1 MIHSIYAI
9 SYTVSYTSHLHI
21 YTFTFSFP
29 FHLRASRHSTSII
42 SIFLIEFFLKIN
54 LLTMSGKIN
63 KKSKGTN
70 QQPPVEPR
78 EPLNRELFKN
88 TTPKSDRVKDKKRK
102 RGVGESLSESP
113 KDNESL
119 ERIAAS
125 SSDDEQGDDAD
136 LSESQDLFDLNK
148 IKIGKKPLSSN
159 GLKGASGKNQT
170 AGDDEKV
177 KLFMS

>member
-1 MIHSIYAI
+1 
-9 SYTVSYTSHLHI
+9 
-21 YTFTFSFP
+21 
-29 FHLRASRHSTSII
+29 
-42 SIFLIEFFLKIN
+42 
-54 LLTMSGKIN
+54 MSGKIN

-78 EPLNRELFKN
+78 EPLNRELFRN
-88 TTPKSDRVKDKKRK
+88 TTPKSDKAKDKKRK

-119 ERIAAS
+119 GRNTAS
-125 SSDDEQGDDAD
+125 NSDDEQGDGAD
-136 LSESQDLFDLNK
+136 FSESQDSPDLNK

-170 AGDDEKV
+170 AGDDEKSKTFHV
-177 KLFMS
+177 LSTSYCVVFIYTRHNICIYVFLRACVYIHHIHSTVSQR